1 MRILKLT
8 FKEYQQILL
17 NLIYFVAFLLLTSET
32 LLKVKMYP
40 LNKYI
45 HYSERAKAFWEKED
59 VDDVFNVI
67 FGYLDHLKGVLKKN
81 TATDKGWTLSVFH
94 DNDQSS
100 IPRFLCSRLRVFPS
114 EYIQILKLLEALDCS
129 GSASN
134 QKSSVVQVVIGSG
147 KRISYTPA
155 PKFFKSVLRFKTRC
169 CYVQVTSWQMSTP
182 SPAPVPP
189 LLPSPRLPPMGSV
202 ALQRPLL
209 TERSFCPL

>member
-17 NLIYFVAFLLLTSET
+17 NLIYFVAFLLLTYET

-40 LNKYI
+40 LIKYI
-45 HYSERAKAFWEKED
+45 HLSERAKAFWEKED

-100 IPRFLCSRLRVFPS
+100 IPCFLCSRLRVFPS
-114 EYIQILKLLEALDCS
+114 EYIQGLKLLEALDCS

-147 KRISYTPA
+147 KRISNTPA
-155 PKFFKSVLRFKTRC
+155 SDASKFFKSVLGFKTRC

-189 LLPSPRLPPMGSV
+189 LLPSP
-202 ALQRPLL
+202 
-209 TERSFCPL
+209 